1 MVVKKAWIPSRGTY
15 SVGESSEPF
24 NPTVGALSHSKSSP
38 ANIDDDSDYDLA
50 PDEDD
55 QRSAEELLDK
65 NDPLKQFLKVASLAN
80 LAMVYKS
87 TEGEGWT
94 ARGDPT
100 EIAIQV
106 FASRFDWNRKKLV
119 EGDHP
124 PWKLVME
131 YPFSSDVKKM
141 SVIFKEEETSKR
153 YAFTKGAVERVIDS
167 CVQIDMKGSDEPEP
181 LTDDIKEDILAAMEA
196 IAAQGL
202 RCLALAS
209 KEYDGPA
216 ASDAREQVESELIFR
231 GLVGLYDPPRPESKG
246 AVKKCHRAGV
256 GVHMLTGDR
265 KFFEMVSLAISLT
278 SHRPW
283 YCPSNRSPNWHRPR
297 QAQRSRPGGQRCH
310 GHHCCEIRQA
320 LR

>member
-1 MVVKKAWIPSRGTY
+1 MVVKKAWLPSRGTY

-24 NPTVGALSHSKSSP
+24 NPTVGTLSHANASP
-38 ANIDDDSDYDLA
+38 DDEDNDSDYDLA

-55 QRSAEELLDK
+55 QRSAEDLLRD
-65 NDPLKQFLKVASLAN
+65 NLPLEQFMKVASLAN

-106 FASRFDWNRKKLV
+106 FASRFDWNRKRLV
-119 EGDHP
+119 EGDTP
-124 PWKLVME
+124 EWKLVME

-141 SVIFKEEETSKR
+141 SVLFKEQATSKQF
-153 YAFTKGAVERVIDS
+153 AFTKGAVERVIDS
-167 CVQIDMKGSDEPEP
+167 CTLVDMKGSDETEP
-181 LTDDIKEDILAAMEA
+181 LTDEIKEKVLSSMEA

-216 ASDAREQVESELIFR
+216 TSEAREQVESDLVFR

-265 KFFEMVSLAISLT
+265 KFSQSLAPHANGVS
-278 SHRPW
+278 
-283 YCPSNRSPNWHRPR
+283 
-297 QAQRSRPGGQRCH
+297 
-310 GHHCCEIRQA
+310 
-320 LR
+320 

>member
-1 MVVKKAWIPSRGTY
+1 MVVKKAWIPARGTY

-24 NPTVGALSHSKSSP
+24 NPNVGALSYNKSSP
-38 ANIDDDSDYDLA
+38 ADVDNDSDYDLA

-55 QRSAEELLDK
+55 QKSAEELL
-65 NDPLKQFLKVASLAN
+65 NENLPLKQFLKVASLAN

-119 EGDHP
+119 EGDSP
-124 PWKLVME
+124 AWKLITE

-141 SVIFKEEETSKR
+141 SVIFKEEETSKQ

-167 CVQIDMKGSDEPEP
+167 CVQIDMKGGDETEP
-181 LTDDIKEDILAAMEA
+181 LTDEIKEDILAAMEA
-196 IAAQGL
+196 IASQGL

-209 KEYDGPA
+209 KEYDGPSNA
-216 ASDAREQVESELIFR
+216 DAREQVESELVFR

-265 KFFEMVSLAISLT
+265 KLHEMVSSSIRLT
-278 SHRPW
+278 SSRSW
-283 YCPSNRSPNWHRPR
+283 YSPSYRSPNRHCSR
-297 QAQRSRPGGQRCH
+297 QAQRPWPGSQRCH
-310 GHHCCEIRQA
+310 GHHRCEIR
-320 LR
+320 